1 MDLLFWTPFG
11 DLHRLL
17 LRGEPGVTT
26 ALDAQFKW
34 LVDNLSS
41 GACGFKPP
49 SDASKKLLETSS
61 VIPLTSGQ
69 KFAVDAK
76 LRKATLQASI
86 MLELDELQT
95 HILVKRWVRDQ
106 GLRAAVKAA
115 EQDYPFDGH
124 VMLQVL
130 ASYHQERLL
139 LLKSLQTIIVQG
151 LHDAAMKQFTGR
163 LLEAGLEHRLAAAL
177 RSNVEATAQP
187 AVLAP
192 GQAAAGTIA
201 QRMSAVIKHLPS
213 LAQDMVWLSSLH
225 ATSRDQVLAER
236 CELLALLTMLYEL
249 AGVRCSSSRVLE
261 LCSLMHTA
269 LLPPG
274 GRGRGG
280 QAAAPPS
287 SGLALV
293 AEHLACVLVLASLA
307 LPEYVSLVQ
316 RGGDS
321 AGPAP
326 HLSADQLPLGGKVHD
341 VHRVLSDW
349 GGGAASVG
357 LLITWSGLVRL
368 IEPWLDLGEPA
379 VARLQAAAQ
388 AAGGFQAAAQVL
400 EAVSQLSSSTTQQLA
415 RGVLLK
421 ALCIMAAAFDLGP
434 SRQDAAGLA
443 ALLDYVKQVLAGD
456 PHACRNVWDSSLA
469 LTLPLREVVRDAAA
483 LFPAVPQP
491 YLQLLAM
498 TGHGPAAAS
507 AAYHHLQALPHL
519 VCLHQASE
527 ASVRSEGGSSVR
539 LVHSVTWNKASS
551 VHTMTLPEGIPGKV
565 LPLPAVLSGLDP
577 RQWALVCWDVGGTHH
592 SFGQLLLLGRVV
604 HGLHCLQL
612 SISQALPLDAAL
624 LQELQDILTLTST
637 LVAAQPDLCPRQAAE
652 WVSLTT
658 LLASSY
664 CHKEA
669 GEGGVGG
676 LGSGGGGGALSS
688 RAGGAAASA
697 SARDVVVRR
706 LLDSAA
712 QGLVLLEALSQQ
724 QPGAVVEAV
733 ERLHL
738 MAGQGTEAMGVGGVV
753 LASRVA
759 LAQLPEVD
767 APASLGLALGQLP
780 ALADFQR
787 LVEGGVRHYPVTR
800 ALLLLSTSL
809 LARGYNQGW
818 LAVHVVYAAQ
828 QLLPLHPQWPY
839 QQASQR
845 WELGAALMDL
855 MRAAVE
861 SGALQGGAG
870 PAAPPLPSGLA
881 VGPRGAGLPGE
892 GVVCVS
898 GLGAWLLHQLLFN
911 GAALLA
917 PCLPPEPSLL
927 EGARAQDSAG
937 AELLA
942 CEGCVAGLL
951 QLLCL
956 VLHAA
961 MPFAGRLPLETF
973 LFNQGALTSR
983 PAPAALLLAYVAY
996 SQPGDEVEEGQRL
1009 SCLALRF
1016 MLALQVSWPHPAAPH
1031 PHNHH
1036 QQQQQQQLVAP
1047 GGRS

>member
-61 VIPLTSGQ
+61 VVPLTSGQ

-115 EQDYPFDGH
+115 EQDYPLDGH
-124 VMLQVL
+124 AMLQVL

-139 LLKSLQTIIVQG
+139 LLKCLQTVIVQG

-293 AEHLACVLVLASLA
+293 AEHL
-307 LPEYVSLVQ
+307 
-316 RGGDS
+316 
-321 AGPAP
+321 
-326 HLSADQLPLGGKVHD
+326 LPLGGKVHD

-349 GGGAASVG
+349 GGGGGQRGPAHH
-357 LLITWSGLVRL
+357 LER
-368 IEPWLDLGEPA
+368 PGEPA

-421 ALCIMAAAFDLGP
+421 ALCVMAAAFDLGP

-456 PHACRNVWDSSLA
+456 PHACRHVWDSSLA

-507 AAYHHLQALPHL
+507 AAYQHLQSLPHL

-612 SISQALPLDAAL
+612 SLSQALPVDAAL

-637 LVAAQPDLCPRQAAE
+637 LVAAQPDLVPDL
-652 WVSLTT
+652 LTI
-658 LLASSY
+658 
-664 CHKEA
+664 
-669 GEGGVGG
+669 
-676 LGSGGGGGALSS
+676 
-688 RAGGAAASA
+688 
-697 SARDVVVRR
+697 
-706 LLDSAA
+706 
-712 QGLVLLEALSQQ
+712 
-724 QPGAVVEAV
+724 AVD
-733 ERLHL
+733 
-738 MAGQGTEAMGVGGVV
+738 
-753 LASRVA
+753 
-759 LAQLPEVD
+759 P
-767 APASLGLALGQLP
+767 
-780 ALADFQR
+780 
-787 LVEGGVRHYPVTR
+787 
-800 ALLLLSTSL
+800 
-809 LARGYNQGW
+809 
-818 LAVHVVYAAQ
+818 
-828 QLLPLHPQWPY
+828 
-839 QQASQR
+839 
-845 WELGAALMDL
+845 
-855 MRAAVE
+855 
-861 SGALQGGAG
+861 AG
-870 PAAPPLPSGLA
+870 PPPRAPPFPPLP
-881 VGPRGAGLPGE
+881 
-892 GVVCVS
+892 
-898 GLGAWLLHQLLFN
+898 
-911 GAALLA
+911 
-917 PCLPPEPSLL
+917 LPPPP
-927 EGARAQDSAG
+927 AVPQAG
-937 AELLA
+937 
-942 CEGCVAGLL
+942 
-951 QLLCL
+951 
-956 VLHAA
+956 
-961 MPFAGRLPLETF
+961 
-973 LFNQGALTSR
+973 
-983 PAPAALLLAYVAY
+983 
-996 SQPGDEVEEGQRL
+996 
-1009 SCLALRF
+1009 
-1016 MLALQVSWPHPAAPH
+1016 
-1031 PHNHH
+1031 
-1036 QQQQQQQLVAP
+1036 
-1047 GGRS
+1047 